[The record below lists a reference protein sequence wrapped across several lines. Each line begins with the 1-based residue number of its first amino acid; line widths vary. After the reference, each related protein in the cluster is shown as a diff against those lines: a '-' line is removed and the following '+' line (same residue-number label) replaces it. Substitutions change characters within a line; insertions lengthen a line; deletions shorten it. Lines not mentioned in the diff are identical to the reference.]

1 LQLRRAW
8 IHSYAPL
15 HRRIIRFSHFRK
27 NVARACGI
35 LLPAMNTQRISRTSL
50 LRQLVLAFFLAAI
63 FLPAA
68 FVLAQEKAPPLLVIV
83 SIDGLRPDYVTAADA
98 HGAKVPNLRRFL
110 KDGTYA
116 EGVVGVV
123 PTVTYPSHTTLVT
136 GVWPAKHGIFANTTF
151 DPLQKNFQ
159 GWYWYAED
167 IRAPTLW
174 DAAAQAGRTTATIQW
189 PVTVGARVTWNI
201 PEFWRANTPD
211 DAKLLRAVSTP
222 GLLAEAQPEL
232 GEYRGGIDNAPDSD
246 EVRGRYAQ
254 WLLEKKHPGL
264 LLLHLASLDHI
275 QHETGPFSSDSM
287 ATLERLDAVIGGIR
301 ETAERLAP
309 AGAIIAIVS
318 DHGFVKTDAQLNL
331 FPAFRDARLFKV
343 DEKGKISDWKAIPWP
358 TGGSAA
364 IILKD
369 PNDSSTLVQV
379 RELLAKLTRDPANGI
394 DRILEAD
401 ELHKRGGYPPAQ
413 FFVGLKPG
421 WRTGSSLDG
430 PVLSKIKPGGT
441 HGGLPDLPELRAS
454 FFLVGRGIPAGRS
467 LGMIDMRDVA
477 PTLAHAA
484 GLSLPTAD
492 GKILLP

>member
-1 LQLRRAW
+1 MT
-8 IHSYAPL
+8 H
-15 HRRIIRFSHFRK
+15 
-27 NVARACGI
+27 ACGI
-35 LLPAMNTQRISRTSL
+35 LSPAMNAHRTSCTSS
-50 LRQLVLAFFLAAI
+50 LRRLALTFFLAAI
-63 FLPAA
+63 FLPAS
-68 FVLAQEKAPPLLVIV
+68 FVLGQEKTPPLLVMV
-83 SIDGLRPDYVTAADA
+83 SIDGLRPDYITAADA

-167 IRAPTLW
+167 IRVPTLW
-174 DAAAQAGRTTATIQW
+174 DAAALAGRTTATIQW

-222 GLLAEAQPEL
+222 GLLAEAQSAL

-275 QHETGPFSSDSM
+275 EHESGPFSSGSM

-309 AGAIIAIVS
+309 GRAIVAVVS

-331 FPAFRDARLFKV
+331 FPAFRDARLFTV

-364 IILKD
+364 IVLKD
-369 PNDSSTLVQV
+369 PNDSATLAQV
-379 RELLAKLTRDPANGI
+379 RELLAKLARDPANGI
-394 DRILEAD
+394 DRILEAG
-401 ELHKRGGYPPAQ
+401 ELHKRGGYPTAS

-430 PVLSKIKPGGT
+430 PVLSKVKPGGT

-454 FFLVGRGIPAGRS
+454 FFLVGPGIPAGRS
-467 LGMIDMRDVA
+467 LGIMDMRDVA

-492 GKILLP
+492 GKNLLP